1 MEDKLDMLVEEI
13 ELLSNV
19 ITKLNFDMEGL
30 KEDTDKLVED
40 RPFMVRQIQ
49 KNERQLFKYAKEIGQ
64 RMEVKHDLDAKLNV
78 ARLEEE
84 AKKPKEKTKKT
95 KKNIKKDTK
104 KDENLKK
111 TKTK

>member
-1 MEDKLDMLVEEI
+1 MENELDMLVEEI

-49 KNERQLFKYAKEIGQ
+49 VNEKKLFKYAKEIGEK
-64 RMEVKHDLDAKLNV
+64 MEVKHGLDAKLNV

-84 AKKPKEKTKKT
+84 AKKPKQEPKS
-95 KKNIKKDTK
+95 TK
-104 KDENLKK
+104 KDKNLKQ
-111 TKTK
+111 TKTN